1 MIKDKNPMLLNVT
14 YVKPSKDNDNDEYF
28 EVIYKDDNG
37 NICMSKEPP
46 LADIWFT
53 KPQYRNHDHYNKPEE
68 RVERLDKET
77 VPISRIRLRIAE
89 KMGEQGKEFI
99 RNCYATRNYKAL
111 NQLYKW
117 PYCYKCDFLPEHYF
131 MKQWYDK
138 YSIGKTVRLSK
149 AFLDIECD
157 MMDYQIN
164 MEDIPNTAYAPVNLI
179 TVAFEETNE
188 SWTFILRPSAP
199 SRNGRTEEEY
209 QKRYK
214 LYEQQLRDHEYLM
227 SHQDEFL
234 QRIHGEFD
242 KTYGYT
248 EYHLREYEKEIDLIA
263 DTFRLINLRKP
274 NFCMI
279 WNMRF
284 DIQYLYYRIINL
296 GYTPESIMCH
306 PDFKDKRCY
315 FKVDRST
322 FLLEKQFDFFSCS
335 SYTIYI
341 CQMRMFASTRKSQHK
356 LRSVA
361 LNDIADMILKDKK
374 VDYPEEANI
383 VRFAYVDWMRF
394 IIYNIKD
401 TRLQV
406 GIERKTKDCLAYYMK
421 SQANLT
427 PYSKIFREVHL
438 LRNVREK
445 YFNRIGWI
453 QGNNLNVIDEDEDQ
467 LEKAF
472 YRNDENED
480 GESTFKG
487 AINADPVWNANIGM
501 KLMGVKSNTV
511 FRNVIDQDMGAFY
524 PSNKIASNM
533 DPITLLYKATFDN
546 EDFLSGEYYN
556 RSLNQQYI
564 ETDKNGKTRKLDFTG
579 EAVNTYVSGNI
590 LTFGYNYLGLPN
602 VTDMVRKVKQIYDQ
616 L

>member
-1 MIKDKNPMLLNVT
+1 MIQGNNPLLLNVT
-14 YVKPSKDNDNDEYF
+14 YVKPTKDNDNDEYF
-28 EVIYKDDNG
+28 EVIYKNDNG
-37 NICMSKEPP
+37 EPCMSKEPP

-53 KPQYRNHDHYNKPEE
+53 KPEYRNHSYNKPEE
-68 RVERLDKET
+68 RVEKMNRES
-77 VPISRIRLRIAE
+77 VPISKIRLRIAQE
-89 KMGEQGKEFI
+89 MGEEGKNFI
-99 RNCYATRNYKAL
+99 KNCYTTKNYKAL

-117 PYCYKCDFLPEHYF
+117 PYCYKCDFLPEYYY
-131 MKQWYDK
+131 MKRWYDK
-138 YSIGKTVRLSK
+138 YKIDKVKLSK

-164 MEDIPNTAYAPVNLI
+164 MEDIPNTAYAPVNLV
-179 TVAFEETNE
+179 TVAFEDTNE
-188 SWTFILRPSAP
+188 SWTFILRPYAP

-214 LYEQQLRDHEYLM
+214 LYEKQLQDHEYLM
-227 SHQDEFL
+227 SHQDEFIN
-234 QRIHGEFD
+234 RVHNEFD
-242 KTYGYT
+242 PTYGYT
-248 EYHLREYEKEIDLIA
+248 EYHIREYVQEIDLIA
-263 DTFRLINLRKP
+263 DVFRLINLRKP
-274 NFCMI
+274 NFCMM

-361 LNDIADMILKDKK
+361 LNDIGDMILKDKK
-374 VDYPEEANI
+374 VEYPEEANI

-401 TRLQV
+401 VRLQV

-445 YFNRIGWI
+445 YFNQIGWV
-453 QGNNLNVIDEDEDQ
+453 QGNNLNVIDDDEDPA
-467 LEKAF
+467 EKAF
-472 YRNDENED
+472 YGGSDEDES
-480 GESTFKG
+480 ESTFKG
-487 AINADPVWNANIGM
+487 AINADPIWNANIGM
-501 KLMGVKSNTV
+501 KLMGMKSNTV
-511 FRNVIDQDMGAFY
+511 FKNIMDQDMGGFY

-533 DPITLLYKATFDN
+533 DPITLLYKVAFNN
-546 EDFLSGEYYN
+546 EDFLSGEYCN
-556 RSLNQQYI
+556 RSLNQQYV
-564 ETDKNGKTRKLDFTG
+564 ETDKNGRIRKLDFTG

-602 VTDMVRKVKQIYDQ
+602 VTDMVKKVKKLYDQ
-616 L
+616 VGG